1 MKNNFK
7 SASQLVFLHI
17 GLLFL
22 GTTIYFVLL
31 ASGLLNSISVY
42 FYRGICLLILTLVF
56 MVAVYGFLKKIRL
69 GSNFAVKDIILSLVL
84 IFSMNLLFFTH
95 VPVTAD
101 RSISVFLLGYMSG
114 SSETV
119 YDEEVIKKVFIDE
132 YVLKNENIEKRLEEQ
147 ISSGNIS
154 RDLGGYRI
162 TDQGKKIVR
171 FYVFISRLLNIR
183 SENIKF
189 K

>member
-56 MVAVYGFLKKIRL
+56 
-69 GSNFAVKDIILSLVL
+69 
-84 IFSMNLLFFTH
+84 IFSINLLFFTH

-189 K
+189 